1 MVNGVG
7 DNSDENVDSPEKIIP
22 VERRQDSNKASN
34 DDCWFRPIT
43 SRDNIRQTESGNGT
57 YKLHHSAVAKFELPD
72 AGIGE
77 YKAEL
82 SGRIRSRAGTVEQI
96 VSNGEELATNRA
108 EKSSSLNPSTK
119 IEFVGVATS
128 KVSEIRAWK
137 FSNCDVVETSKG
149 EGFGVEDDRA
159 HADLVLID
167 NNPADVVH
175 IKKEIASA
183 LKVILPTK
191 LRDDWFT

>member
-1 MVNGVG
+1 MVDGVG
-7 DNSDENVDSPEKIIP
+7 DNSDESLGSPEKIVPI
-22 VERRQDSNKASN
+22 EKRTNRNKPAD

-43 SRDNIRQTESGNGT
+43 SRDNIRQPEEGNGV
-57 YKLHHSAVAKFELPD
+57 YKLHHSAVARFDLPD
-72 AGIGE
+72 AGIGQ

-82 SGRIRSRAGTVEQI
+82 SGRIRSRAGTIEQI
-96 VSNGEELATNRA
+96 VSNGEALAKNRA

-128 KVSEIRAWK
+128 KVSEIRVWK

-167 NNPADVVH
+167 KNPADVVH

-183 LKVILPTK
+183 LKLILPAK
-191 LRDDWFT
+191 LCDDWFT